1 MTMTRKPLNP
11 IPVAQFLH
19 RLERSGPARA
29 CLLFGEEPRLAA
41 EARDALVR
49 LAEKNGG
56 RRVRM
61 DGAELAEAPPPSGGG
76 LFGGGFLL
84 LEVVSHGKPPD
95 AVAAAMRRAAE
106 NIRGPDRLLLR
117 IHDIDSRQEK
127 SAWLAD
133 IGGACEVCVR
143 AMRPAAR
150 EIAEWIRRWLKA
162 AGRDG
167 AMAEED
173 ILALARHVEGNLG
186 AARQVVEK
194 LLLADADS
202 RLDFSAALRA
212 LVDGA
217 RFTVFDLADAAL
229 AADTARALRILRA
242 LREERTADE
251 LILWALS
258 DAAQGVLTAKR
269 GGSPKAWGRRLEAV
283 RRAAR
288 GCDEGRAAA
297 LLRLAARADRINKGA
312 EPGDRES
319 VLGELTAELSAL
331 AGGAGVVV

>member
-1 MTMTRKPLNP
+1 MTRKPLS
-11 IPVAQFLH
+11 PVSVMQFLH
-19 RLERSGPARA
+19 RLERGGAARA

-41 EARDALVR
+41 EARDALVA
-49 LAEKNGG
+49 LAEKDGG

-61 DGAELAEAPPPSGGG
+61 DGAELAEGPPPSGGG

-95 AVAAAMRRAAE
+95 AAAAAMRRAAQ
-106 NIRGPDRLLLR
+106 NTRAPDRLLLR
-117 IHDIDSRQEK
+117 IHDIDARQEK
-127 SAWLAD
+127 SAWLAE

-143 AMRPAAR
+143 AMRPPAR
-150 EIAEWIRRWLKA
+150 EIAEWIRRWLKS
-162 AGRDG
+162 AGRGG
-167 AMAEED
+167 AMAEGD

-194 LLLADADS
+194 LLLSDADAA
-202 RLDFSAALRA
+202 LDYSAALRA

-229 AADTARALRILRA
+229 AADTARALRVLRA

-251 LILWALS
+251 LILWALA
-258 DAAQGVLTAKR
+258 DAAQNILAAKR
-269 GGSPKAWGRRLEAV
+269 GGVVKAWGRRLEAV

-288 GCDEGRAAA
+288 GCGEERAAA
-297 LLRLAARADRINKGA
+297 LVKLAARADRVNKGA

-319 VLGELTAELSAL
+319 VLGELTAELAAL
-331 AGGAGVVV
+331 AGGAPIPV